1 MELSIQERLKDLRV
15 ERGLTLEQLAE
26 QTHLSKSALG
36 SYEGD
41 KFKDISHYALI
52 ELAKF
57 YEVTVD
63 YLLGRSQT
71 KNHPNADLADLRLS
85 DDMIEL
91 LKSGRVDNSLLCE
104 LAAHP
109 DFPRLM
115 ADLEIYVNGVAV
127 KQVQT
132 ANAIVDT
139 MSATIMKQYNPGL
152 TDPQLRQLIAAHIDD
167 DSFCRYVIQQDINK
181 IALDLRE
188 AHKDDFFSVPEDNP
202 LEDFLQTVEET
213 ASPDSDPEQAA
224 LAFICKRLKLNLK
237 KLSEEEKKWLKKIA
251 QKSDLLKNPN
261 PQRGRK

>member
-63 YLLGRSQT
+63 YLLGRSET

-91 LKSGRVDNSLLCE
+91 LKSGLVDNSLLCE
-104 LAAHP
+104 LATHP

-115 ADLEIYVNGVAV
+115 ADLEIYVNGVAG
-127 KQVQT
+127 KQVQS
-132 ANAIVDT
+132 ANAIVDAV
-139 MSATIMKQYNPGL
+139 SATIMKQHKAATKWDISERRIQTLCSENRIEGVVRLSRVWLIPKRCKE
-152 TDPQLRQLIAAHIDD
+152 TDR
-167 DSFCRYVIQQDINK
+167 
-181 IALDLRE
+181 
-188 AHKDDFFSVPEDNP
+188 
-202 LEDFLQTVEET
+202 
-213 ASPDSDPEQAA
+213 
-224 LAFICKRLKLNLK
+224 
-237 KLSEEEKKWLKKIA
+237 
-251 QKSDLLKNPN
+251 
-261 PQRGRK
+261 

>member
-1 MELSIQERLKDLRV
+1 MASTIQERLKDLRV

-41 KFKDISHYALI
+41 NFKDISHYALI

-63 YLLGRSQT
+63 YLLGRSLT
-71 KNHPNADLADLRLS
+71 KNHLNADLADLRLS

-91 LKSGRVDNSLLCE
+91 LKSGLVDNSLLCE
-104 LAAHP
+104 MATHP

-115 ADLEIYVNGVAV
+115 ADLEI
-127 KQVQT
+127 
-132 ANAIVDT
+132 
-139 MSATIMKQYNPGL
+139 
-152 TDPQLRQLIAAHIDD
+152 
-167 DSFCRYVIQQDINK
+167 YVIQQDINK

-202 LEDFLQTVEET
+202 LEDFLQTAEET
-213 ASPDSDPEQAA
+213 VREEGRFFQRPGGQSAGRF
-224 LAFICKRLKLNLK
+224 LADRRGN
-237 KLSEEEKKWLKKIA
+237 S
-251 QKSDLLKNPN
+251 
-261 PQRGRK
+261 QRGQRPGAGGDGVYL